1 MVTSNNWI
9 TIIGTDDITED
20 LYVQI
25 PETIIQ
31 QLGWDEGTQ
40 IDWQIDKE
48 SIKLSKIQ
56 NTTEP
61 QRQVINPNIIIE
73 EEVKHYLESESEGKD
88 YDYKETYGQTHQIQ
102 KDY

>member
-31 QLGWDEGTQ
+31 KLGWDEGTQ
-40 IDWQIDKE
+40 IDWQIDNE

-61 QRQVINPNIIIE
+61 QPQVINPNVVIE

-88 YDYKETYGQTHQIQ
+88 YDYDQTH
-102 KDY
+102 

>member
-1 MVTSNNWI
+1 MELI

-31 QLGWDEGTQ
+31 QLGWNEGTQ
-40 IDWQIDKE
+40 IDWQIEGE
-48 SIKLSKIQ
+48 SIIIK
-56 NTTEP
+56 NTTESQP
-61 QRQVINPNIIIE
+61 EVINPNIIIE

-88 YDYKETYGQTHQIQ
+88 YDYKETYG
-102 KDY
+102 